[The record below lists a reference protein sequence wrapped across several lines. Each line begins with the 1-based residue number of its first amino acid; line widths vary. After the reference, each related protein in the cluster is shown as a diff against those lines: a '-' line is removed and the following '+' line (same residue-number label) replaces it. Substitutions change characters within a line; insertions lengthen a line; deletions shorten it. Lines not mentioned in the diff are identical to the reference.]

1 MRRVAIVG
9 RPNVGKSS
17 LFNRLMGRR
26 VAIVHDQPGVTRDRL
41 AGICKTGQVPFEI
54 IDTGG
59 IGDAPDP
66 DFAEATHVAAQVAI
80 ASADLLL
87 FVVDGRAG
95 LTPLDREL
103 ARMLRSGGRPLIL
116 VINKIDQEMHE
127 SLVADFFQLG
137 FPEVLTISAAHG
149 RGTIDLLEMIGG
161 KLGDMASVAVTEPED
176 LSAPR
181 LAIVGRPNVG
191 KSSLLNRLLGEERSI
206 VSDISG
212 TTRDALDVRCELGG
226 EPYILVDTA
235 GLRHRSKPDTSVEI
249 FSAMRSEEAIR
260 RADAGLLVVDAT
272 EGVTTQDKRIAG
284 MLQESYKACIILLNK
299 WDLVSKEDG
308 GRASQGEQ
316 SDVIRKNL
324 FFLDYAPVVCIS
336 AKTGQGFSRI
346 FTALKSVRQETETRI
361 STGELNRFF
370 RDTFEQH
377 PPPSKSGKRFKLLY
391 ATQVLPAIVRPF
403 SPPEFLLFVND
414 PDLITDA
421 YREYL
426 FNQFRARWPF
436 PGVPI
441 RLRMKGR
448 DSREVQDRKKEGRT
462 IVNAAIAAED
472 ADSVRENK
480 EHKENEGAK
489 EKKETQEKALRR
501 PLLKAVPR
509 PRRAPSHKPQ
519 KRLGGKKTAAPRKG
533 RAPRR

>member
-1 MRRVAIVG
+1 
-9 RPNVGKSS
+9 
-17 LFNRLMGRR
+17 
-26 VAIVHDQPGVTRDRL
+26 
-41 AGICKTGQVPFEI
+41 
-54 IDTGG
+54 
-59 IGDAPDP
+59 
-66 DFAEATHVAAQVAI
+66 
-80 ASADLLL
+80 
-87 FVVDGRAG
+87 
-95 LTPLDREL
+95 
-103 ARMLRSGGRPLIL
+103 
-116 VINKIDQEMHE
+116 
-127 SLVADFFQLG
+127 
-137 FPEVLTISAAHG
+137 
-149 RGTIDLLEMIGG
+149 
-161 KLGDMASVAVTEPED
+161 
-176 LSAPR
+176 
-181 LAIVGRPNVG
+181 
-191 KSSLLNRLLGEERSI
+191 
-206 VSDISG
+206 
-212 TTRDALDVRCELGG
+212 
-226 EPYILVDTA
+226 
-235 GLRHRSKPDTSVEI
+235 
-249 FSAMRSEEAIR
+249 
-260 RADAGLLVVDAT
+260 
-272 EGVTTQDKRIAG
+272 
-284 MLQESYKACIILLNK
+284 
-299 WDLVSKEDG
+299 
-308 GRASQGEQ
+308 
-316 SDVIRKNL
+316 
-324 FFLDYAPVVCIS
+324 FLDYAPVVCIS

-462 IVNAAIAAED
+462 IANAAIAAED
-472 ADSVRENK
+472 ADSVRED
-480 EHKENEGAK
+480 KENGGAK
-489 EKKETQEKALRR
+489 EKAPRR

>member
-1 MRRVAIVG
+1 MRRVAIIG

-41 AGICKTGQVPFEI
+41 AGICKTGLAPFEI

-80 ASADLLL
+80 ASANLLL

-149 RGTIDLLEMIGG
+149 RGTIDLLEMICG

-206 VSDISG
+206 VSNISG

-235 GLRHRSKPDTSVEI
+235 GLRHRSKPDTSVEV

-316 SDVIRKNL
+316 ADVIRKNL

-462 IVNAAIAAED
+462 ITHAAIAAED
-472 ADSVRENK
+472 ADL
-480 EHKENEGAK
+480 AK
-489 EKKETQEKALRR
+489 QNGGTKDVKGKKESQDKAPRR
-501 PLLKAVPR
+501 PLLKALPR

>member
-41 AGICKTGQVPFEI
+41 AGICKTGPVPFEI

-66 DFAEATHVAAQVAI
+66 DFAAATHTAAQVAI

-87 FVVDGRAG
+87 FVVDGRSG

-103 ARMLRSGGRPLIL
+103 AHMLRGGGRPLVL

-127 SLVADFFQLG
+127 SLAADFFELG
-137 FPEVLTISAAHG
+137 FSEVLTISAAHG
-149 RGTIDLLEMIGG
+149 RGTHDLLAKITE
-161 KLGDMASVAVTEPED
+161 KLGDMGGGEIPEE
-176 LSAPR
+176 LAAPR

-206 VSDISG
+206 VSNIAG
-212 TTRDALDVRCELGG
+212 TTRDALDVKCELGG
-226 EPYILVDTA
+226 DPYVLVDTA
-235 GLRHRSKPDTSVEI
+235 GLRHRSRPDTSVEI

-260 RADAGLLVVDAT
+260 RADAGLLVIDA
-272 EGVTTQDKRIAG
+272 ESGVTAQDKRIAG
-284 MLQESYKACIILLNK
+284 MLQESQKACIILLNK
-299 WDLVSKEDG
+299 WDLVRKEDG

-316 SDVIRKNL
+316 ADVIRNDL

-346 FTALKSVRQETETRI
+346 FAALKSVRSEADTRI
-361 STGELNRFF
+361 PTGELNRFF
-370 RDTFEQH
+370 RDVFEQH

-391 ATQVLPAIVRPF
+391 ATQVVPEVQRTF
-403 SPPEFLLFVND
+403 NPPEFLLFVND
-414 PDLITDA
+414 ADLITDA

-426 FNQFRARWPF
+426 FNRFRERWAF
-436 PGVPI
+436 PGLPI

-448 DSREVQDRKKEGRT
+448 DSREVQDRKKEGR
-462 IVNAAIAAED
+462 AATDAAL
-472 ADSVRENK
+472 ADQEEEMAS
-480 EHKENEGAK
+480 
-489 EKKETQEKALRR
+489 EKKPKAPRR
-501 PLLKAVPR
+501 PLVKAVPR

>member
-26 VAIVHDQPGVTRDRL
+26 VAIVHDQPGVTRDCL
-41 AGICKTGQVPFEI
+41 AGICKTGPVPFEI

-66 DFAEATHVAAQVAI
+66 DFAEATHVAAQAAI

-87 FVVDGRAG
+87 FVVDGRTG
-95 LTPLDREL
+95 LTHLDREL

-116 VINKIDQEMHE
+116 IINKIDQEMHE
-127 SLVADFFQLG
+127 SLAADFFQLG

-149 RGTIDLLEMIGG
+149 RGTHDLLARIAE
-161 KLGDMASVAVTEPED
+161 KLGGIQQGGGEVEEE

-191 KSSLLNRLLGEERSI
+191 KSSLLNKLLGEERSI
-206 VSDISG
+206 VSNIAG
-212 TTRDALDVRCELGG
+212 TTRDALDVHCDLGG
-226 EPYILVDTA
+226 SPYVLVDTA
-235 GLRHRSKPDTSVEI
+235 GLRHRSRPDTSVEI

-260 RADAGLLVVDAT
+260 RADAGLLVIDG
-272 EGVTTQDKRIAG
+272 ESGVTSQDKRIAG
-284 MLQESYKACIILLNK
+284 MLQESQKACIILLNK
-299 WDLVSKEDG
+299 WDLVRKEDG

-316 SDVIRKNL
+316 SEVIRKDL

-346 FTALKSVRQETETRI
+346 FSALKSVRTEADTRI
-361 STGELNRFF
+361 ATGELNRFF
-370 RDTFEQH
+370 RDVFEQH

-391 ATQVLPAIVRPF
+391 ATQVVPEVHRPF
-403 SPPEFLLFVND
+403 HPPEFLLFVND
-414 PDLITDA
+414 ADLITDS

-436 PGVPI
+436 PGLPI
-441 RLRMKGR
+441 RLRLKGR
-448 DSREVQDRKKEGRT
+448 ETREVQDRKKEGKASPRKS
-462 IVNAAIAAED
+462 AGSG
-472 ADSVRENK
+472 DSLGEPLSMPLPKPRGPRKPPGKPGRKPVVKKGRK
-480 EHKENEGAK
+480 SVAK
-489 EKKETQEKALRR
+489 RKSVKGPTGRR
-501 PLLKAVPR
+501 MKVPR
-509 PRRAPSHKPQ
+509 R
-519 KRLGGKKTAAPRKG
+519 
-533 RAPRR
+533 